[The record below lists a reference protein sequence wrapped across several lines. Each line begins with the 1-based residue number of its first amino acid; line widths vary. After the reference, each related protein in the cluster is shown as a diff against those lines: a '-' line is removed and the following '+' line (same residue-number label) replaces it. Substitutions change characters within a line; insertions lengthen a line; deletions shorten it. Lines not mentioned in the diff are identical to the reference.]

1 MAVSL
6 TLSAV
11 RDRRKTVT
19 RRDIDSWKSLK
30 PGHKLTLVE
39 KGMGLPKGAKQ
50 VVVAEV
56 EVMSVTIEP
65 IKDVTPEE
73 VCREGFGDMTPAEF
87 VAFWLKSHHYPVDE
101 TWRPCR
107 RIEWRYL

>member
-1 MAVSL
+1 MSVSL
-6 TLSAV
+6 TLEAV

-19 RRDIDSWKSLK
+19 RRDLNSWKDLK
-30 PGHKLTLVE
+30 AGQRLTLIE

-65 IKDVTPEE
+65 IKDVSLEE
-73 VCREGFGDMTPAEF
+73 VRREGFEDMTPAEF
-87 VAFWLKSHHYPVDE
+87 IAFWLTSHHYPVDD
-101 TWRPCR
+101 TWRACR
-107 RIEWRYL
+107 RIEWRYS